1 MQAFLLFVVALAVVV
16 GIIGILAWAFA
27 RSFVYLSQQTHR
39 GIVFAVS
46 VFVLTF
52 RFLNAAV
59 ENFKAMRLVKA
70 QSTARSEEAVI
81 VQPASSSFESVKTEE
96 VEQSPTQ
103 MPKRDESEV
112 DWSVYDI
119 PTYLRKGKVLVW

>member
-1 MQAFLLFVVALAVVV
+1 MQFLLFVVALAVVV
-16 GIIGILAWAFA
+16 GIIGFGAWAFA

-39 GIVFAVS
+39 GIVFAVNR
-46 VFVLTF
+46 VFVPTF
-52 RFLNAAV
+52 HSLNAAV
-59 ENFKAMRLVKA
+59 ENFKAMRLAKA

-81 VQPASSSFESVKTEE
+81 EQPASSFESVKTEE

>member
-1 MQAFLLFVVALAVVV
+1 MQFLLFVVALAVVV
-16 GIIGILAWAFA
+16 GIIGIGAWAFA
-27 RSFVYLSQQTHR
+27 RSFVYLCHQTHR
-39 GIVFAVS
+39 GIVFAVNR
-46 VFVLTF
+46 VFVPALHS
-52 RFLNAAV
+52 LNEAV
-59 ENFKAMRLVKA
+59 ENFKAMRLAKV

-81 VQPASSSFESVKTEE
+81 EQPASSFESAKTEE

>member
-1 MQAFLLFVVALAVVV
+1 MQFLLFVVALAVVV
-16 GIIGILAWAFA
+16 GIIGFGAWAFA
-27 RSFVYLSQQTHR
+27 RSFVYLSKKTHR
-39 GIVFAVS
+39 GIVFAVNR
-46 VFVLTF
+46 VFVPTF
-52 RFLNAAV
+52 HSLNAAV
-59 ENFKAMRLVKA
+59 ENFKAMRLAKA

-81 VQPASSSFESVKTEE
+81 EQPASSFESVKAEE

>member
-1 MQAFLLFVVALAVVV
+1 MQFLLFVVALAVVV
-16 GIIGILAWAFA
+16 GIIGFGAWAFA
-27 RSFVYLSQQTHR
+27 RSFVYLSQQAHR
-39 GIVFAVS
+39 GIVFAVNR
-46 VFVLTF
+46 VFVPALHS
-52 RFLNAAV
+52 LNAAV
-59 ENFKAMRLVKA
+59 ENFKAMRLAKA

-81 VQPASSSFESVKTEE
+81 EQPASSFESAQAEE